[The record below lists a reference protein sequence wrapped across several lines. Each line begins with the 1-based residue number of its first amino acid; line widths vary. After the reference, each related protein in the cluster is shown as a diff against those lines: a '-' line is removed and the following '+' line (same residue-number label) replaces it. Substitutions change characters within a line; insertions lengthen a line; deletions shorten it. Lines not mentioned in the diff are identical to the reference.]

1 MTDYDNGIN
10 GATGD
15 YLFPIGTDKQ
25 IATQAKAIVTGI
37 SITDPHRGELDDRA
51 ALRDQSKAPAA
62 WVDPTDLATA
72 GWGVIFAQTYDAALE
87 ISADNWN
94 SLLWNG
100 SLHAATDAKLV
111 KALLTASQ
119 KALGAD
125 VNNAGYRDTLGV
137 AKVLAGGKRNW
148 NSAIQDFEFYIASSN
163 QLDKEQRQRWIA
175 ALKAGQDPLTADE
188 IKTLFSQ

>member
-37 SITDPHRGELDDRA
+37 SITDDPHRGELDDRA

-72 GWGVIFAQTYDAALE
+72 GWGVIFAQTYANYTLEALQ
-87 ISADNWN
+87 SDDGLG
-94 SLLWNG
+94 LL
-100 SLHAATDAKLV
+100 
-111 KALLTASQ
+111 
-119 KALGAD
+119 
-125 VNNAGYRDTLGV
+125 
-137 AKVLAGGKRNW
+137 LAHR
-148 NSAIQDFEFYIASSN
+148 
-163 QLDKEQRQRWIA
+163 QRQATQRREDYYKTFIF
-175 ALKAGQDPLTADE
+175 DP
-188 IKTLFSQ
+188 K